1 MCVET
6 VKEAEMAQKSGD
18 IFRPKNGER
27 ERERAKLVFYFLF

>member
-27 ERERAKLVFYFLF
+27 ERAKLVFYFLF